1 MLLAQPRKITATLLG
16 GRRYLSGMD
25 DLKAIMA
32 QYLDEQ
38 HEALLWKVDGLGE
51 YDLRRPLTPTGTNL
65 LGLVKHVAAVE
76 AEYFGL
82 VFDRP
87 FPDAPAWLLDEEPA
101 DNVDMWVTA
110 EESTASVLDLF
121 ARVQAHGA
129 ATIAA
134 LDLDATGFVPWWG
147 QSGVQVTLGR
157 ILVHVVAEV
166 ARHAGHADIVREQ
179 IDAAA
184 GLSDGND
191 NLPSHD
197 AAWWREYYDRV
208 QSAAKEAARRS
219 G

>member
-1 MLLAQPRKITATLLG
+1 MDGLKATLT
-16 GRRYLSGMD
+16 R
-25 DLKAIMA
+25 
-32 QYLDEQ
+32 YLDEQ
-38 HEALLWKVDGLGE
+38 HEALLWKLEGLGE

-65 LGLVKHVAAVE
+65 LGLLKHVAAVE
-76 AEYFGL
+76 AGYFGE

-87 FPDAPAWLLDEEPA
+87 FPDTPEWAAEDAPPNA
-101 DNVDMWVTA
+101 DMWATP
-110 EESTASVLDLF
+110 EESTASILDLF
-121 ARVQAHGA
+121 ARVRAHSS

-134 LDLDATGFVPWWG
+134 LDLDSVGAVPWWG
-147 QSGVQVTLGR
+147 GRPVTLGR
-157 ILVHVVAEV
+157 ILVHVTVEV

-184 GLSDGND
+184 GLTDGND

-208 QSAAKEAARRS
+208 QAAAEEAARRA

>member
-1 MLLAQPRKITATLLG
+1 
-16 GRRYLSGMD
+16 MD
-25 DLKAIMA
+25 DLKATLTR
-32 QYLDEQ
+32 YLDEQ
-38 HEALLWKVDGLGE
+38 HAALQWKVDGLGE
-51 YDLRRPLTPTGTNL
+51 FDLRRPLTPTGTNL

-87 FPDAPAWLLDEEPA
+87 FPDAPAWLLDEDPP

-110 EESTASVLDLF
+110 EEFTASILDLF
-121 ARVQAHGA
+121 ARVQTHGA

-147 QSGVQVTLGR
+147 ANGARVTLGR
-157 ILVHVVAEV
+157 ILVHVVAEI

-184 GLSDGND
+184 GLSDGNE
-191 NLPSHD
+191 NLPSQD

>member
-1 MLLAQPRKITATLLG
+1 
-16 GRRYLSGMD
+16 MD
-25 DLKAIMA
+25 DLKAVLT

-38 HEALLWKVDGLGE
+38 HAALLWKVDGLGE

-82 VFDRP
+82 VFGRP

-110 EESTASVLDLF
+110 EESTASILDLF
-121 ARVQAHGA
+121 ARVREHGA
-129 ATIAA
+129 ETIAA
-134 LDLDATGFVPWWG
+134 LDLDATGVVPWWG
-147 QSGVQVTLGR
+147 NGGVEVTLGR
-157 ILVHVVAEV
+157 IVVHMLAEV
-166 ARHAGHADIVREQ
+166 ARHAGHADIVRES

-191 NLPSHD
+191 NLPSQD

-208 QSAAKEAARRS
+208 QSAAREAARRTD
-219 G
+219 

>member
-1 MLLAQPRKITATLLG
+1 
-16 GRRYLSGMD
+16 MD
-25 DLKAIMA
+25 DLKATLTR
-32 QYLDEQ
+32 YLDEQ
-38 HEALLWKVDGLGE
+38 HEALLWKVDGLAE
-51 YDLRRPLTPTGTNL
+51 YDRRRPLTPTGTNL
-65 LGLVKHVAAVE
+65 LGLVKHVAGIQGV
-76 AEYFGL
+76 YFGL

-87 FPDAPAWLLDEEPA
+87 FPQTPAWMAVDAEPNA
-101 DNVDMWVTA
+101 DMWVTA
-110 EESTASVLDLF
+110 EESTASILDLF
-121 ARVQAHGA
+121 ARVRAHSA

-147 QSGVQVTLGR
+147 QGGARVTLGR
-157 ILVHVVAEV
+157 ILVHVVAEA

-197 AAWWREYYDRV
+197 AAWWREYYERV
-208 QSAAKEAARRS
+208 QAAAEDAARRS

>member
-1 MLLAQPRKITATLLG
+1 
-16 GRRYLSGMD
+16 MD
-25 DLKAIMA
+25 DLKTTLTR
-32 QYLDEQ
+32 YLDEQ
-38 HEALLWKVDGLGE
+38 HEALLWKLDGLGE

-87 FPDAPAWLLDEEPA
+87 FPDAPTWLLDEDPP

-110 EESTASVLDLF
+110 EESTTSILDLF
-121 ARVQAHGA
+121 ARVRAHSA

-147 QSGVQVTLGR
+147 QGGVQVTLGR
-157 ILVHVVAEV
+157 ILVHVAVEA
-166 ARHAGHADIVREQ
+166 ARHTGQADIVRET
-179 IDAAA
+179 IDSAA

-197 AAWWREYYDRV
+197 DAWWREYYDRV
-208 QSAAKEAARRS
+208 QGAAEQAARRTE
-219 G
+219 